1 MQLISL
7 KENFTFKFGVIKM
20 TRQEYFSI
28 LSEEIKKVNFNSKES
43 IKRYNELKANLRS
56 QLEFEED

>member
-1 MQLISL
+1 
-7 KENFTFKFGVIKM
+7 M
-20 TRQEYFSI
+20 TKQEYFSI

>member
-1 MQLISL
+1 
-7 KENFTFKFGVIKM
+7 M

-28 LSEEIKKVNFNSKES
+28 LSEEIKKINFNNKES

-56 QLEFEED
+56 QLEFEEE

>member
-7 KENFTFKFGVIKM
+7 KESFMFKSGVIKM

-28 LSEEIKKVNFNSKES
+28 LSEEIKKVNFNNKES
-43 IKRYNELKANLRS
+43 IKRYNEFKANLRS
-56 QLEFEED
+56 QLEFEEE

>member
-1 MQLISL
+1 
-7 KENFTFKFGVIKM
+7 M

-28 LSEEIKKVNFNSKES
+28 LSKEIKKVNINNKES

-56 QLEFEED
+56 QLEFEEE